1 GRGRGRFHSNSGSQ
15 FHSRNHPFPG
25 TNNSSGR
32 GLLPTPSSF
41 FPGNT
46 SNGTNSNGFFY
57 NSSGFSPDRSM
68 TCQICE
74 RKGHSALTCRQRLN
88 LSYNANVVPARFQA
102 PSAHYAHSAFP
113 PTDNLWLADSG
124 ASNHVTSNMSNLGHS
139 SPYTGSETLR
149 VGDGNSLPISH
160 TRSTILHTSNAKFHL
175 LNVLHVPQVAH
186 NLLSVHKFVSDNHCS
201 LIFDEIGV
209 SIKDNATQRMLYQG
223 PCEQGLY
230 PIYCSSSVQVSPL
243 SSGTS
248 PIAFLVSK
256 ASIHTWHKRLGH
268 PHSAV
273 LKTIVTSNQLPL
285 EDSSFSK
292 PQCTDCILGKATRLP
307 FTPSFSVSTT
317 PLELVHSDVWGPSPI
332 DSCTGYRYYV
342 LFLDDYTKHV
352 IFHEDHFP
360 FTVSSSSPPSSS
372 SSTFQFPINLT
383 FLQSSSPTREVCT
396 SLPPVSPSST
406 SPQLNFSL
414 SLPAFPLGS
423 PSASDS
429 PLPSSIASLPSPAP
443 PPQNTHSMVTRSK
456 NGITKPKALFAT
468 QHPISSSLDHL
479 SLFPTTPTT
488 YKQAV
493 KSKVWQDAM
502 QAEFDALLKTNT
514 WTLVPP
520 SSSQNIVGC
529 KWVYRIKHTA
539 DDVSNAF
546 LHGSLKEDVFMEQP
560 PGFLDSTTPHY
571 VCKLNRSL
579 YGLKQAPR
587 AWYEELFHSLLQLG
601 FRSSQADSS
610 LFIKSAPSLVFIL
623 VYVDDILVTGPS
635 SLACHQV
642 IKQLSSIFP
651 VKDLGPVHYF
661 LGLEVHRSSQGL
673 ALSQTKYAY
682 DLLQRTDF
690 LGAKPCSTPLGSS
703 KLDLDSPAL
712 SDPTFY
718 RSTVGALQYL
728 TWTRPDLAFAV
739 NQVCQHMHNP
749 RESHLAAVK
758 RILRYLKGTLHL
770 GL

>member
-1 GRGRGRFHSNSGSQ
+1 MNHS
-15 FHSRNHPFPG
+15 
-25 TNNSSGR
+25 
-32 GLLPTPSSF
+32 
-41 FPGNT
+41 
-46 SNGTNSNGFFY
+46 
-57 NSSGFSPDRSM
+57 
-68 TCQICE
+68 
-74 RKGHSALTCRQRLN
+74 
-88 LSYNANVVPARFQA
+88 
-102 PSAHYAHSAFP
+102 
-113 PTDNLWLADSG
+113 
-124 ASNHVTSNMSNLGHS
+124 
-139 SPYTGSETLR
+139 
-149 VGDGNSLPISH
+149 
-160 TRSTILHTSNAKFHL
+160 
-175 LNVLHVPQVAH
+175 
-186 NLLSVHKFVSDNHCS
+186 
-201 LIFDEIGV
+201 
-209 SIKDNATQRMLYQG
+209 
-223 PCEQGLY
+223 
-230 PIYCSSSVQVSPL
+230 
-243 SSGTS
+243 
-248 PIAFLVSK
+248 
-256 ASIHTWHKRLGH
+256 
-268 PHSAV
+268 
-273 LKTIVTSNQLPL
+273 
-285 EDSSFSK
+285 
-292 PQCTDCILGKATRLP
+292 
-307 FTPSFSVSTT
+307 
-317 PLELVHSDVWGPSPI
+317 
-332 DSCTGYRYYV
+332 GYRC
-342 LFLDDYTKHV
+342 LDPVTGRVFTSRHV

-360 FTVSSSSPPSSS
+360 FTVSSSSPSSS
-372 SSTFQFPINLT
+372 SSFTFQFPIKLT

-396 SLPPVSPSST
+396 SLPPVSPSSA
-406 SPQLNFSL
+406 SPQLNSSL
-414 SLPAFPLGS
+414 SLPSFPPGS
-423 PSASDS
+423 PSPSDS

-539 DDVSNAF
+539 DGSVERYKARLVAKGFHQQEGLDYTETFSPVAKPVTIRLFLSLAVQFDWFLNQLDVSNAF

-610 LFIKSAPSLVFIL
+610 LFIKNAPYLVFIL
-623 VYVDDILVTGPS
+623 VYVDDILVTGRS

-770 GL
+770 GLWFKKGQPLLQAFSNADWAGCPVDRRSTSGLCVFLGPNLLSWSAKKQTTVARSSTEAEYRSVALAAAELVYLAKLFKDIGFFLGTPPLLWVDNQSAISLASNPVFHARTKHVEVDYHFTRELVQNGSFRLHYVCSSNQLADIFTKSLSSSRFVYLRSKLSVCDTTFSLRGADRDISRSNPSRSSQSC

>member
-1 GRGRGRFHSNSGSQ
+1 MIWLISTLSEDLLSHIVGIESAQDLLNLLERRFSGVSRANIHQLRSRLQSISKGDLSMDSYLQSVKEIADGLAADGQSLSESDLVAYVLNGLPDEYDSFITSIETRIEPVTLDELHALLLGRESAILKRKTRSTSVVATEPFHAYAATSGSSRSNFRGGRGRGRFHSNSGSQ

-41 FPGNT
+41 FPTNT
-46 SNGTNSNGFFY
+46 SSTNSNGFFY

-74 RKGHSALTCRQRLN
+74 RKGHFSLTCRQRLN

-102 PSAHYAHSAFP
+102 PSAHYAHSASP

-160 TRSTILHTSNAKFHL
+160 TGSTILHTSNAKFHL

-223 PCEQGLY
+223 PCDQGLY

-248 PIAFLVSK
+248 PTAFLVSK

-307 FTPSFSVSTT
+307 FTPSSSVSTT

-342 LFLDDYTKHV
+342 LFLDDYTKYSW
-352 IFHEDHFP
+352 IFPLKFKSDVCEVFKVFKAKMENVLNSKIKYLRSD
-360 FTVSSSSPPSSS
+360 SGGEYL
-372 SSTFQFPINLT
+372 STGFQT
-383 FLQSSSPTREVCT
+383 FLNQQGIIHQFSCPHT
-396 SLPPVSPSST
+396 
-406 SPQLNFSL
+406 PQQN
-414 SLPAFPLGS
+414 GS
-423 PSASDS
+423 AERKHRHIVELARTFLAAS
-429 PLPSSIASLPSPAP
+429 
-443 PPQNTHSMVTRSK
+443 
-456 NGITKPKALFAT
+456 G
-468 QHPISSSLDHL
+468 
-479 SLFPTTPTT
+479 
-488 YKQAV
+488 
-493 KSKVWQDAM
+493 
-502 QAEFDALLKTNT
+502 
-514 WTLVPP
+514 VPH
-520 SSSQNIVGC
+520 
-529 KWVYRIKHTA
+529 KYWV
-539 DDVSNAF
+539 DAF
-546 LHGSLKEDVFMEQP
+546 LTATYVINRLPH
-560 PGFLDSTTPHY
+560 TTSHMSPWQ
-571 VCKLNRSL
+571 L
-579 YGLKQAPR
+579 
-587 AWYEELFHSLLQLG
+587 LFNTLL
-601 FRSSQADSS
+601 S
-610 LFIKSAPSLVFIL
+610 
-623 VYVDDILVTGPS
+623 
-635 SLACHQV
+635 
-642 IKQLSSIFP
+642 
-651 VKDLGPVHYF
+651 
-661 LGLEVHRSSQGL
+661 
-673 ALSQTKYAY
+673 
-682 DLLQRTDF
+682 
-690 LGAKPCSTPLGSS
+690 
-703 KLDLDSPAL
+703 
-712 SDPTFY
+712 
-718 RSTVGALQYL
+718 
-728 TWTRPDLAFAV
+728 
-739 NQVCQHMHNP
+739 
-749 RESHLAAVK
+749 
-758 RILRYLKGTLHL
+758 
-770 GL
+770 